1 MYAKQELHFLSR
13 VSHLEQM
20 DVLQKLHIDLDA
32 VHQIDLP
39 GLVMMA
45 YAIAVLEDTA

>member
-1 MYAKQELHFLSR
+1 MPGLFIHVTFDDM
-13 VSHLEQM
+13 QM

-45 YAIAVLEDTA
+45 YAIAVLEDNA